1 MHLNGAETFYL
12 DEIFCRLRTLRQ
24 DDSHTL
30 GGVYGEGDKEL
41 RVDECALFKGI
52 TIVKGFEDLQ
62 FSAKHHDSNTYG
74 KLLRS
79 LLEHENPAS
88 MLRSVFTHGDI
99 KTDNIMVKQDP
110 DSSGQ
115 YVVAGSID
123 WEDSRFYPPYYE
135 CTFLTRTLSLE
146 NENYWY
152 LYLPE
157 SVFLTV
163 QVSFTLAG

>member
-1 MHLNGAETFYL
+1 MQLNGAETFYL
-12 DEIFCRLRTLRQ
+12 DEIFCRLRILRQ
-24 DDSHTL
+24 DDGHTL
-30 GGVYGEGDKEL
+30 GGVYGEDAKEL
-41 RVDECALFKGI
+41 RVDECAPFKGI

-62 FSAKHHDSNTYG
+62 FSAEHHGSNTHG

-88 MLRSVFTHGDI
+88 MLRSVLTHGDNR
-99 KTDNIMVKQDP
+99 TGNIMVKQDP

-115 YVVAGSID
+115 YVVTGIID

-135 CTFLTRTLSLE
+135 CTVLTRTLSLE
-146 NENYWY
+146 NENDWY

-157 SVFLTV
+157 RVFLTV